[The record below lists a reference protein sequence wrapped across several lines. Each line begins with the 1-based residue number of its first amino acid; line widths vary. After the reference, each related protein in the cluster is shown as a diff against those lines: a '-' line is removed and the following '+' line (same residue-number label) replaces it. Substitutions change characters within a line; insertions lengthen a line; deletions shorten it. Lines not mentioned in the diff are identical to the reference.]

1 MATKGGAV
9 GFFDSGLGGLC
20 ILDAFKALCP
30 HESTIYIADS
40 KNCPYGNKP
49 AAEIIKLAESNTR
62 RLLRRGCKMVV
73 VACNTA
79 TAAAIDFLRERHP
92 EVPFIGIEP
101 AVKPAALRSK
111 TGVVGVLATAGTFGG
126 RLYNETKAKFAKD
139 VTVIATVADE
149 FVEIVESLRV
159 NLESN
164 RVGVGSGS
172 VGVGSDSVWSTLK
185 DPNPTLKDPKLTIND
200 PKIVAVVRARI
211 EPLLKAGCDKIV
223 LGCTHFPHLK
233 PLIEKICDG
242 RAEVIDPSDAVARQ
256 ARRVLS
262 ARGLAA
268 PASAKPSHI
277 FIRT

>member
-1 MATKGGAV
+1 MAAKGGAV

-20 ILDAFKALCP
+20 ILDAFKTLCP

-49 AAEIIKLAESNTR
+49 AAEIVKLAESNTR

-149 FVEIVESLRV
+149 FVELVER
-159 NLESN
+159 NEI
-164 RVGVGSGS
+164 SG
-172 VGVGSDSVWSTLK
+172 
-185 DPNPTLKDPKLTIND
+185 
-200 PKIVAVVRARI
+200 AAAERVVRARI

-256 ARRVLS
+256 AKRVLS
-262 ARGLAA
+262 ARGLLVS
-268 PASAKPSHI
+268 ASAKPSHV

>member
-1 MATKGGAV
+1 MAAKGGAV

-20 ILDAFKALCP
+20 ILDAFKTLCP

-49 AAEIIKLAESNTR
+49 AAEIVKLAESNTR

-149 FVEIVESLRV
+149 FVELVERK
-159 NLESN
+159 EI
-164 RVGVGSGS
+164 SG
-172 VGVGSDSVWSTLK
+172 
-185 DPNPTLKDPKLTIND
+185 
-200 PKIVAVVRARI
+200 AAAERVVRARI

-256 ARRVLS
+256 AKRVLS

-268 PASAKPSHI
+268 PASSKPSHV
-277 FIRT
+277 FLRT

>member
-20 ILDAFKALCP
+20 ILDAFKARCP

-49 AAEIIKLAESNTR
+49 AAEIVKLAESNTR

-149 FVEIVESLRV
+149 FVELVERK
-159 NLESN
+159 EI
-164 RVGVGSGS
+164 SG
-172 VGVGSDSVWSTLK
+172 
-185 DPNPTLKDPKLTIND
+185 
-200 PKIVAVVRARI
+200 AAAERVVRARI

-268 PASAKPSHI
+268 PASSKPSHI

>member
-1 MATKGGAV
+1 MAAKGGAV

-20 ILDAFKALCP
+20 ILDAFKTLCP

-49 AAEIIKLAESNTR
+49 AAEIVKLAESNTR

-139 VTVIATVADE
+139 VAVIATVADE

-185 DPNPTLKDPKLTIND
+185 DPNPTLKDPKLTLND

-256 ARRVLS
+256 ARRVPS

-268 PASAKPSHI
+268 PASAKPSHT

>member
-1 MATKGGAV
+1 MAAKGGAV

-30 HESTIYIADS
+30 HESTVYIADS

-49 AAEIIKLAESNTR
+49 AAEIVKLAESNTR

-149 FVEIVESLRV
+149 FVEIVERK
-159 NLESN
+159 EI
-164 RVGVGSGS
+164 SG
-172 VGVGSDSVWSTLK
+172 
-185 DPNPTLKDPKLTIND
+185 
-200 PKIVAVVRARI
+200 AAAERVVRARI

-268 PASAKPSHI
+268 PASAKPSHV
-277 FIRT
+277 FLRT

>member
-1 MATKGGAV
+1 MAAKGGAV

-20 ILDAFKALCP
+20 ILDAFKTLCP

-40 KNCPYGNKP
+40 KDCPYGNKP
-49 AAEIIKLAESNTR
+49 AAEIVKLAESNTR

-149 FVEIVESLRV
+149 FVELVER
-159 NLESN
+159 NEI
-164 RVGVGSGS
+164 SG
-172 VGVGSDSVWSTLK
+172 
-185 DPNPTLKDPKLTIND
+185 
-200 PKIVAVVRARI
+200 AAAERVVRARI

-233 PLIEKICDG
+233 PLIEKICEG

-256 ARRVLS
+256 AKRVLS